1 MTDDTVR
8 AAAQAMHNA
17 DEKET
22 ALDTAE
28 KALERAHARWLRARA
43 ARKDPDGPDDDESVG
58 QIWRAEAA
66 AARDFMLTPI
76 TNVGYIWE
84 KIEVFEVILG
94 EELRD
99 GLSRDNIILLA
110 FGALKQDLFSL
121 DLGVA

>member
-8 AAAQAMHNA
+8 ATAQAMPDA

-22 ALDTAE
+22 ALNITE
-28 KALERAHARWLRARA
+28 EALERAHTRWLRSRA
-43 ARKDPDGPDDDESVG
+43 ARKDPDGPHDDESVG
-58 QIWRAEAA
+58 LIWRAEAA

-99 GLSRDNIILLA
+99 GLSRNSDLLLA
-110 FGALKQDLFSL
+110 FGALKQDLFNL

>member
-8 AAAQAMHNA
+8 AAAQAMPNA

-43 ARKDPDGPDDDESVG
+43 ARKDPDGPHDDESLG
-58 QIWRAEAA
+58 LIWRAEAT
-66 AARDFMLTPI
+66 AARDFMLTPV
-76 TNVGYIWE
+76 TSVGYIWE
-84 KIEVFEVILG
+84 KIEAFEVILG

-99 GLSRDNIILLA
+99 GLSRSSDLLLA
-110 FGALKQDLFSL
+110 FGALKQDLFNL